1 MSYYNEHA
9 PFGMTMKP
17 LPEDAVV
24 AMRIKADGSVEL
36 PDKPSV
42 EQSQRPQQVHQEDH
56 RPKGS
61 EQLTGGVAMTREQK
75 AWKVIMFTLLAIQ
88 TGLLIALIVTDAT
101 WNLMLLVP
109 TIMIVALLVSMVQ
122 DKPASEDGE

>member
-1 MSYYNEHA
+1 
-9 PFGMTMKP
+9 
-17 LPEDAVV
+17 
-24 AMRIKADGSVEL
+24 
-36 PDKPSV
+36 
-42 EQSQRPQQVHQEDH
+42 
-56 RPKGS
+56 
-61 EQLTGGVAMTREQK
+61 MTREQK

-109 TIMIVALLVSMVQ
+109 TIMIVALLVSMAQ

>member
-1 MSYYNEHA
+1 M
-9 PFGMTMKP
+9 MK
-17 LPEDAVV
+17 
-24 AMRIKADGSVEL
+24 RN
-36 PDKPSV
+36 
-42 EQSQRPQQVHQEDH
+42 H
-56 RPKGS
+56 
-61 EQLTGGVAMTREQK
+61 TGEPARGVAMTREQK
-75 AWKVIMFTLLAIQ
+75 AWKIIMFTLLAIQ